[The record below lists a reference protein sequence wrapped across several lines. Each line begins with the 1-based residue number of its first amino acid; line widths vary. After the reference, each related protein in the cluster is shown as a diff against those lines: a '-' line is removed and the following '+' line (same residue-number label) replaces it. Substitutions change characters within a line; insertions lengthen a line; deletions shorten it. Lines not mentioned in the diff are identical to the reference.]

1 MLLCAIH
8 TFCLLQTLGTV
19 SCWRLSIQCTC
30 VFSSLQCMM
39 SDKSRPAIVSR
50 DWTLPLAFFTDGI
63 IVFFVIGPCVVA
75 AWRGTWQLMDI
86 YLLPES
92 RTQSAWSSF
101 IGGLGVIFIL
111 NFLQHPLLALT
122 EVQLRIPIND
132 YRVISRVH
140 SFILGLAVIN
150 MWRGFWTIQDIY
162 LTKDLN
168 NVFHCGLIG
177 LTLLWS
183 CRAIK
188 NASFPPLGVARDSKE
203 GLFKFVT
210 RLRTDNNMLTC
221 SWSEMSYYLIDV
233 FLTYAIIH
241 SLVVLFWRS
250 VWLLTDAMLFPNDTK
265 FSAIASVIIGYS
277 IYLIYIPLQF
287 PAALVAKSITS
298 FSVRIA
304 FEDFYHFVLHMG
316 LVNAWRGTWML
327 YDLLVFPD
335 NQLLSASVTCGAG
348 VLVLYL
354 IDTARSIGCV
364 GCAIDAGEEDG
375 ASVYL
380 EHYLHIVVSIPSNL
394 RDMAGKAN
402 ELYSRGQHHI
412 LIH

>member
-1 MLLCAIH
+1 
-8 TFCLLQTLGTV
+8 
-19 SCWRLSIQCTC
+19 
-30 VFSSLQCMM
+30 M
-39 SDKSRPAIVSR
+39 SEKSAEKLRHPTIVSR
-50 DWTLPLAFFTDGI
+50 DWTLPLAFFTDGL
-63 IVFFVIGPCVVA
+63 IVFFVIGPSVVA
-75 AWRGTWQLMDI
+75 AWRGTWYLMDVFL
-86 YLLPES
+86 YPES
-92 RTQSAWSSF
+92 PVQSAWTSF
-101 IGGLGVIFIL
+101 IAGLSVIFVL

-122 EVQLRIPIND
+122 ELQWRIPIND

-140 SFILGLAVIN
+140 SFVLGFAVIN
-150 MWRGFWTIQDIY
+150 MWRGFWKIQDIY
-162 LTKDLN
+162 LTLDIN
-168 NVFHCGLIG
+168 NVFLCGLTS
-177 LTLLWS
+177 LVLLWS

-210 RLRTDNNMLTC
+210 RLRTDNNMRT
-221 SWSEMSYYLIDV
+221 STWSEISHYLIDV
-233 FLTYAIIH
+233 FLTYAVIH
-241 SLVVLFWRS
+241 SLVVIFWRS
-250 VWLLTDAMLFPNDTK
+250 VWLLTDAMLFPNDKK
-265 FSAIASVIIGYS
+265 FSAIASIMIGYS

-298 FSVRIA
+298 FSIRIA

-327 YDLLVFPD
+327 YDIYIFPGD
-335 NQLLSASVTCGAG
+335 ENKALSAAVTCGAG

-380 EHYLHIVVSIPSNL
+380 EHYLHIVVSISSLDNQ
-394 RDMAGKAN
+394 MN
-402 ELYSRGQHHI
+402 EKGHRKSSFGDKFESV
-412 LIH
+412 